1 MLSTLSVRE
10 ERLVLNVAANDVSLD
25 GEVSGKSIFNVT
37 PSDVKTDPFPHVVSE
52 EFLDPDLYSRLR
64 ADYPTEAF
72 FEDQKNATGLSGSR
86 TGQGFDIYR
95 GDMTYDRL
103 IGKSDAWAEFDAWIN
118 SGAFV
123 NAFIESFG
131 PHLEEFGCRADIM
144 THKYDRGLV
153 EGREGM
159 TAKPT
164 LHDRFNSLTRGFR
177 GNRSLGEVNLFTRLD
192 IHKAMKGYNKAVHC
206 DRPNRLCSLVL
217 YFVDAEKEGIEGGTL
232 TLHKHVQKKAMSD
245 YERHPRPEDA
255 PVVATLTPKENMGV
269 WFACCNNSYHG
280 VNAMVSNGK
289 ARDYLYI
296 NISGQGDSLW

>member
-1 MLSTLSVRE
+1 MLHVTANEISHGRE
-10 ERLVLNVAANDVSLD
+10 ISNR
-25 GEVSGKSIFNVT
+25 SIFNVT
-37 PSDVKTDPFPHVVSE
+37 RSDVKTDPFPHVISE
-52 EFLDPDLYSRLR
+52 EFLNPELYSRLR

-72 FEDQKNATGLSGSR
+72 FEDQKNVTGLSGSR

-103 IGKSDAWAEFDAWIN
+103 IATSDAWAEFDAWIN
-118 SGAFV
+118 STAFV
-123 NAFIESFG
+123 DAFMECFG
-131 PHLEEFGCRADIM
+131 PHLEEFGCRADIQS
-144 THKYDRGLV
+144 TNYDRGLV
-153 EGREGM
+153 ERRESM
-159 TAKPT
+159 TARPT
-164 LHDRFNSLTRGFR
+164 LRDRYNSLMRGFR
-177 GNRSLGEVNLFTRLD
+177 SNRSIGEVNLFTRLD

-232 TLHKHVQKKAMSD
+232 TLHKHVKKKAIMD

-296 NISGQGDSLW
+296 NISGQGNWLW

>member
-1 MLSTLSVRE
+1 MLHVTANEISQGRE
-10 ERLVLNVAANDVSLD
+10 TS
-25 GEVSGKSIFNVT
+25 SSSIFNVT
-37 PSDVKTDPFPHVVSE
+37 RADVKTDPFPHVISE
-52 EFLDPDLYSRLR
+52 EFLNAELYSRLR

-95 GDMTYDRL
+95 GDLTYDRL
-103 IGKSDAWAEFDAWIN
+103 LSTSDAWAEFDAWIN
-118 SGAFV
+118 STAFV
-123 NAFIESFG
+123 DAFLECFG
-131 PHLEEFGCRADIM
+131 PHLEEFGCRADIQSR
-144 THKYDRGLV
+144 KYDRGLV
-153 EGREGM
+153 EEREGM
-159 TAKPT
+159 TARPT
-164 LHDRFNSLTRGFR
+164 LQDRFNSLTRGLR
-177 GNRSLGEVNLFTRLD
+177 VNRSLGEVNLFTRLD
-192 IHKAMKGYNKAVHC
+192 IHKAMKGYNKGVHC

-232 TLHKHVQKKAMSD
+232 TLHKHVEKKAMRD
-245 YERHPRPEDA
+245 YERHPRPENA

-296 NISGQGDSLW
+296 NISGQANSLW